1 MTPDQDKNTLM
12 SRVIEVVSEQGF
24 EGMAQAFAI
33 IFNEAMRRE
42 RSAVG

>member
-33 IFNEAMRRE
+33 I
-42 RSAVG
+42 SQ